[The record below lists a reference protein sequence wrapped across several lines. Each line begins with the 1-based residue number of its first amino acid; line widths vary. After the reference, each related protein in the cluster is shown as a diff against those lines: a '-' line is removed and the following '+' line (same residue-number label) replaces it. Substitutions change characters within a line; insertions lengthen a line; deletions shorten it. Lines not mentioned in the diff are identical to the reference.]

1 MLMGILKTLV
11 TMAQELRDFASMY
24 GRFDSVQD
32 EFQVVM
38 PADSEGNCLV
48 VVEVEMTA
56 RYRK

>member
-1 MLMGILKTLV
+1 MLIGILKALL
-11 TMAQELRDFASMY
+11 TMQQELRDFASMY

-38 PADSEGNCLV
+38 PTDSEGNCLV
-48 VVEVEMTA
+48 VVEVEMTG